1 MPILAL
7 IAIIIFV
14 FLTFMVTL
22 EESDNIM
29 KIILSIIFIGSFL
42 FIGIAFL
49 VPDNFEYEHVNTL
62 QIIKGENGKKILIG
76 VYENKIINL
85 TEKGIYIE
93 NPDKYNLKVIKEQS
107 SGGID
112 WMINDKFNIEE
123 NKNIKKELVK

>member
-93 NPDKYNLKVIKEQS
+93 NPDKYNLKVIKELS
-107 SGGID
+107 SGGIN
-112 WMINDKFNIEE
+112 WLIEDKFDIER
-123 NKNIKKELVK
+123 KN